1 MTRETKI
8 GLLLGMGV
16 ILLIGIIISDQL
28 SQVQQDPADFTGFA
42 AETQG
47 SIDFSDATPASGYT
61 TIPAP
66 GQKQNT
72 TPTGPSPV
80 TDVPNE
86 FFIPD
91 DVRATLPQRQAD
103 AATGASAPSSL
114 TAYNLDTTPNALPPR
129 TDDGVA
135 TLVIGNPQADV
146 VVPHYVQNTPAP
158 APTPIAETTPEVRTA
173 PTGSVSVIRHTVQ
186 ADESLIK
193 IARRYYGSDAYWR
206 AIALANP
213 GKVTRDGGVLAGT
226 VLDIPK
232 RDDAVL
238 ELDIESV
245 TPAERQIQVDTRIA
259 NSSDRTIEVQSGD
272 TLSELASKHL
282 GTATRWQELLEANK
296 DQLDGPQ
303 GLRVGMKLKLPGG
316 STSVAQTSNTNGN
329 TTARTTASTKT
340 YTVRPGDNLTQIA
353 EKTLRDGD
361 KWKLIYEANR
371 DKLKSP
377 DRLVVGQELKI
388 PG

>member
-47 SIDFSDATPASGYT
+47 SIDFSDAAPAPGYT

-103 AATGASAPSSL
+103 ATPDANVQSSL
-114 TAYNLDTTPNALPPR
+114 TAYNLDPSSNPLPPR
-129 TDDGVA
+129 SDDGVA
-135 TLVIGNPQADV
+135 TLTFGGPPSDM
-146 VVPHYVQNTPAP
+146 PHYVQNTPAP
-158 APTPIAETTPEVRTA
+158 TPTPAVERAPETRTA

-238 ELDIESV
+238 GLDIDSV
-245 TPAERQIQVDTRIA
+245 IPAERQIQVDTRIA
-259 NSSDRTIEVQSGD
+259 SSSGGTIEVQSGD

-282 GTATRWQELLEANK
+282 GTATRWEELLEANK

-303 GLRVGMKLKLPGG
+303 SLRVGMKLKLPGG
-316 STSVAQTSNTNGN
+316 SSAITQASNTSGN
-329 TTARTTASTKT
+329 SATARATTSTKT

-353 EKTLRDGD
+353 ERTLRDGD
-361 KWKLIYEANR
+361 KWKLIFEANR

>member
-42 AETQG
+42 GETQR
-47 SIDFSDATPASGYT
+47 SIDISDATPGYT
-61 TIPAP
+61 PIPAP
-66 GQKQNT
+66 GQQRAT
-72 TPTGPSPV
+72 PPTGPSTV
-80 TDVPNE
+80 TDVPGE

-103 AATGASAPSSL
+103 ATTDAGNPSSL
-114 TAYNLDTTPNALPPR
+114 TAYNLDTTPNTLPPR
-129 TDDGVA
+129 TDDGVP
-135 TLVIGNPQADV
+135 TLTLGNSQPEVPQ
-146 VVPHYVQNTPAP
+146 YVQAITPPP
-158 APTPIAETTPEVRTA
+158 ANLTTDRTQQTRVA
-173 PTGSVSVIRHTVQ
+173 PTGNVSVIRHTVQ
-186 ADESLIK
+186 PDESLIK
-193 IARRYYGSDAYWR
+193 IARRYYGSDAYWH

-213 GKVTRDGGVLAGT
+213 DKVTRDGDVQVGA

-238 ELDIESV
+238 GLDIDSF
-245 TPAERQIQVDTRIA
+245 TQERQVRVDTRVA
-259 NSSDRTIEVQSGD
+259 SAAGKTIEIMPGD
-272 TLSELASKHL
+272 TLSQLASKHL
-282 GTATRWQELLEANK
+282 GTATRWQELLDANK
-296 DQLDGPQ
+296 DQLSDPQ
-303 GLRVGMKLKLPGG
+303 SLRVGMKLKLPGG
-316 STSVAQTSNTNGN
+316 SAPSQAANTISNTTSN
-329 TTARTTASTKT
+329 TTARPSNSGKT

-361 KWKLIYEANR
+361 KWKLIFEANR